1 MCEGGGVRARV
12 DGCEGAG
19 CGECPEPIAGCQV
32 DDVTRPRR
40 VGGEFWD
47 PALSCL
53 AARTA
58 VDR

>member
-1 MCEGGGVRARV
+1 MRARV